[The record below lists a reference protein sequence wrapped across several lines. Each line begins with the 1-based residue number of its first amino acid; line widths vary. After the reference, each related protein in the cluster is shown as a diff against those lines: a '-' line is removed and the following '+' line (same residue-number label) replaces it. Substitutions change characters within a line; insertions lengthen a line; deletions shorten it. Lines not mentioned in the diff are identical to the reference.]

1 MGNSTYKNVISHN
14 LIIILLFKARD
25 NNLVFFVVDLND
37 ILEILVQYI
46 YLTYSEIL
54 AYYDDVLYNFIL
66 YILNN
71 FPRSLLNVC
80 AETPSFYLELCC
92 LSHKSSNILNIL
104 NISNLEG
111 IYK

>member
-1 MGNSTYKNVISHN
+1 MGNNTYKNVISHN

-54 AYYDDVLYNFIL
+54 AYYDDVLYNFVLYI

-71 FPRSLLNVC
+71 FPRFLLNVC
-80 AETPSFYLELCC
+80 AETV
-92 LSHKSSNILNIL
+92 
-104 NISNLEG
+104 
-111 IYK
+111 

>member
-1 MGNSTYKNVISHN
+1 MGNNTYKNVISLN

-25 NNLVFFVVDLND
+25 NNLVFFVVNLND
-37 ILEILVQYI
+37 ILESSVQYI

-71 FPRSLLNVC
+71 FTRFLLNVC
-80 AETPSFYLELCC
+80 AETV
-92 LSHKSSNILNIL
+92 
-104 NISNLEG
+104 
-111 IYK
+111 

>member
-1 MGNSTYKNVISHN
+1 MYKVYIRIMGNNTYKNVISLN

-25 NNLVFFVVDLND
+25 NNLVFFVVNLND
-37 ILEILVQYI
+37 ILERSVQYI

-71 FPRSLLNVC
+71 FTRFLLNVC
-80 AETPSFYLELCC
+80 AETV
-92 LSHKSSNILNIL
+92 
-104 NISNLEG
+104 
-111 IYK
+111 

>member
-1 MGNSTYKNVISHN
+1 MGNNTYKNVISLN

-37 ILEILVQYI
+37 ILESSVQYI
-46 YLTYSEIL
+46 YLTYSEVL

-71 FPRSLLNVC
+71 FTRFLLNVC
-80 AETPSFYLELCC
+80 AETV
-92 LSHKSSNILNIL
+92 
-104 NISNLEG
+104 
-111 IYK
+111 